1 MTDRMDLLP
10 TAGRP
15 LPPDEI
21 YRLAGERLS
30 ELVVEVDSLRTEVYG
45 EKSDGPQDAGLPE
58 SELRELQ
65 LREAENRMEGC
76 LRIMDSAKR
85 RVETGISMEAAW
97 QAATETLA
105 LASRETRY
113 LTRRRAEFSLELY
126 TQERMSASE
135 AKERLERIE
144 ARFTILTT
152 EIERARLALSVIEA
166 QEDRDLSIVGK
177 REGEDR
183 RLRPRL

>member
-1 MTDRMDLLP
+1 MTDGMDLLP

-15 LPPDEI
+15 LPPAEI

-30 ELVVEVDSLRTEVYG
+30 ELVVEVDSLRAEVYG
-45 EKSDGPQDAGLPE
+45 EQSDGTREAGLPE
-58 SELRELQ
+58 SEFRELQ
-65 LREAENRMEGC
+65 LREAESRMEGC
-76 LRIMDSAKR
+76 LRIMDVAQR
-85 RVETGISMEAAW
+85 RVEAGVSMEAAW

-105 LASRETRY
+105 LASREIRY

-126 TQERMSASE
+126 TQERMSVSE

-144 ARFTILTT
+144 ARLTILAT

-166 QEDRDLSIVGK
+166 QEDRDLSVIGK
-177 REGEDR
+177 RKGEDQ